1 MLVHPL
7 FCRCPMSRRGMTAAF
22 LYCGGYLEII
32 SSALFMLSAENAKGI
47 YRAKCLSVK
56 TPVDLEH
63 IPLGCCTPCRGA
75 IHQLIVF
82 QFKLRM
88 HLPRT
93 RHLSGGHMSLKRPS
107 RKLKE
112 SKLQSTLARKACR
125 PARRAEQFRLCPE
138 QQDEGN
144 WDSHGLDREQFIL
157 PFQ

>member
-1 MLVHPL
+1 
-7 FCRCPMSRRGMTAAF
+7 
-22 LYCGGYLEII
+22 LYCRGYLEII

-47 YRAKCLSVK
+47 YTGEGLSVIEHED
-56 TPVDLEH
+56 PVDLEH
-63 IPLGCCTPCRGA
+63 VPSGCCTPCRGA

-93 RHLSGGHMSLKRPS
+93 RHLSGGHMNLRRPS

-157 PFQ
+157 PLPMTLLC